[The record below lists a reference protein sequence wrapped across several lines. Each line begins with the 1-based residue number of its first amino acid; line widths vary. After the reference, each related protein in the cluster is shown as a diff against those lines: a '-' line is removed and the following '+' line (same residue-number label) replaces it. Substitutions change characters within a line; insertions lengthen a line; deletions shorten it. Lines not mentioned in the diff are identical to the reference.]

1 MYTGGSFSDTV
12 SFLVAM
18 MTRTSCGVQGA
29 GSALAWAG
37 LSYFLC
43 PRICTFEITC
53 DCPTRGRRRALGAQH
68 NGHDSGQQSRG
79 QERSSLVSG
88 AGGCLGF
95 SDGLIVPWVCWYF
108 GAEASDH
115 NFPPLLS
122 LLDTLCGLA
131 ICIMTQALDD
141 APLACALSFPLL
153 CAVQRCPGV
162 T

>member
-1 MYTGGSFSDTV
+1 MVFRGLGQHWLGLASHTFS
-12 SFLVAM
+12 L
-18 MTRTSCGVQGA
+18 
-29 GSALAWAG
+29 
-37 LSYFLC
+37 
-43 PRICTFEITC
+43 
-53 DCPTRGRRRALGAQH
+53 LGFAPLRSHVIAQLE
-68 NGHDSGQQSRG
+68 GEEEPWVLSRG

-115 NFPPLLS
+115 NFPSLLS